1 MKTKRRADPL
11 YITLVVLIFLILV
24 SGTLMGG
31 LYARYVSRG
40 GAGDSARVAK
50 FDITESGQDFQQ
62 AFAIGLDPQVDNE
75 NAAVTVAE
83 REGAVVLTNQSEV
96 AVRCTFSTESTE
108 NLPLL
113 YSWAC
118 DGLDAQV
125 DNVNKTVSFALPPND
140 TAKTFDLTVKWDV
153 SQEENRAFTY
163 NRQVDGIILKIR
175 CEQID

>member
-11 YITLVVLIFLILV
+11 FITLVVLISLILFT
-24 SGTLMGG
+24 STLMGG
-31 LYARYVSRG
+31 LYARYVSHG

-50 FDITESGQDFQQ
+50 FDIVESGQDFQQ
-62 AFAIGLDPQVDNE
+62 AFAIGVDPQVEDAE
-75 NAAVTVAE
+75 AATVVVKD
-83 REGAVVLTNQSEV
+83 GAVVLTNRSEV
-96 AVRCTFSTESTE
+96 AVKCTFSTESTE

-118 DGLDAQV
+118 DELDAQV
-125 DNVNKTVSFALPPND
+125 DAVNQTVSFALPPND
-140 TAKTFDLTVKWDV
+140 TAKTFDLTAKWDV

-163 NRQVDGIILKIR
+163 NRQVDGVILKIR